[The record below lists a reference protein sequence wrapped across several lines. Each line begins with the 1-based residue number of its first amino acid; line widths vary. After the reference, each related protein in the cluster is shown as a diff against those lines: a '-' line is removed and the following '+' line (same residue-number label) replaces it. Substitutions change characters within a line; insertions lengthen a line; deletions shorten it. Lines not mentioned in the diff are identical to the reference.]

1 MKIYFYEYKDKD
13 FEASSPLEVANMI
26 FDEAL
31 YNTELQEIV
40 LKAIADKLVNEY
52 EKEEKVTNPYE
63 EEYFHYFDEGWNR
76 YRRYKDV

>member
-1 MKIYFYEYKDKD
+1 MKTYFYEYKDKE
-13 FEASSPLEVANMI
+13 FEATDPLEVADMI

-31 YNTELQEIV
+31 YDTELQQIV
-40 LKAIADKLVNEY
+40 LKIIADKLVNEY

-76 YRRYKDV
+76 RNENV

>member
-1 MKIYFYEYKDKD
+1 MKTYFYEYKDKE
-13 FEASSPLEVANMI
+13 FEATDPLEVADMI

-31 YNTELQEIV
+31 YDTDLQQIV
-40 LKAIADKLVNEY
+40 LKIIADKLVNEY

-76 YRRYKDV
+76 RYEDV